1 MSVPSEGNTPYGPG
15 WSHLGT
21 LLTIPEAAAIL
32 NVSVPRVYE
41 LIRLRLLPPVHLGR
55 QVRVK
60 TGRPGGMVSPRRPTA
75 ADRSRLIRP
84 PPQNAS
90 RIIQAIALI
99 AFPQGKGVMS
109 VSEKVKKRGKDT
121 YWFRIY
127 IGRDPET
134 GKRK

>member
-21 LLTIPEAAAIL
+21 LLTIPEVAAIL

-41 LIRLRLLPPVHLGR
+41 LIRLRLLPAVHLGR

-99 AFPQGKGVMS
+99 CVGKSKEARKGYVL
-109 VSEKVKKRGKDT
+109 VSDLHRPGPRDRQAKVADT
-121 YWFRIY
+121 NGPWH
-127 IGRDPET
+127 
-134 GKRK
+134 